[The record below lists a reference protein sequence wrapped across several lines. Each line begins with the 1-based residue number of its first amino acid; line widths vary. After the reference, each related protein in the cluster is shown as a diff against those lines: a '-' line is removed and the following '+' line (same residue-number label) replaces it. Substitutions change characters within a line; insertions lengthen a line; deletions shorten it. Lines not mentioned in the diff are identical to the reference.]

1 MYVTV
6 RMILRIYN
14 KKKSLFCFNKMLI
27 FMAADQKD
35 AAHVTYSVTHGPT
48 PPRSIRLTSQSS
60 PGNSSALERKRE
72 ARNENTTLTNYT
84 EKKNPHIY
92 SSAPVKHTHTQNK
105 LGSIVIKRPGAYN
118 YSHRLAYVLRL

>member
-1 MYVTV
+1 
-6 RMILRIYN
+6 
-14 KKKSLFCFNKMLI
+14 
-27 FMAADQKD
+27 MAADQKD

-84 EKKNPHIY
+84 EEKKSPYLLICTCQT
-92 SSAPVKHTHTQNK
+92 HTHTK
-105 LGSIVIKRPGAYN
+105 
-118 YSHRLAYVLRL
+118 